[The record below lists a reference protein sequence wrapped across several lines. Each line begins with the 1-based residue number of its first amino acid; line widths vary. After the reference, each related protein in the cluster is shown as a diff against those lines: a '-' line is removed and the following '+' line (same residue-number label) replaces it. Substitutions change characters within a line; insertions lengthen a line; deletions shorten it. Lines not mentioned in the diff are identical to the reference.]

1 MASNDLTP
9 AQRAQLFAQ
18 STRQNLQML
27 PPQTATGGAQTLQ
40 FNLPKARLLSNIMLR
55 VEAKVSGSGTA
66 WSGTN
71 ADLMTPFKLIRRV
84 SLDLNNGFSP
94 YTIGGTELALL
105 NMVSVSGL
113 DNFLFCSA
121 PEVNNI
127 LDTHF
132 NAVTMDKTE
141 MVCTLQLPVTLNGKE
156 PTGLILLQNAETNIQ
171 LTVDIAN
178 DNDLFDNKENVSV
191 KLVSV
196 KVTPLIETFSIPSV
210 QQAFPDLS
218 VLKLCNSRNEG
229 FMGNGQNII
238 KLTTGTIYRKLIFR
252 VTDENGEPFKDADFT
267 SNIDLVFNQADVNY
281 SVNANALRMK
291 NMCDGVYLP
300 EGCFAFDFSSSGFLP
315 NYGGTR
321 DFIDTSLLT
330 EFWLR
335 FSSSKRGKISI
346 ITEQIARLK

>member
-1 MASNDLTP
+1 MASNNLTP

-55 VEAKVSGSGTA
+55 VEAQISGSGTA
-66 WSGTN
+66 W
-71 ADLMTPFKLIRRV
+71 ADTTPDYFTPFKLIRRI

-105 NMVSVSGL
+105 NMVSVHGAQNMIL
-113 DNFLFCSA
+113 CSKNDEA
-121 PEVNNI
+121 EQFDYVGI
-127 LDTHF
+127 SSDRT
-132 NAVTMDKTE
+132 K
-141 MVCTLQLPVTLNGKE
+141 MVCTLELPVTLNGKE

-178 DNDLFDNKENVSV
+178 DNDIYDNKENVSV
-191 KLVSV
+191 KVVSV

-218 VLKLCNSRNEG
+218 VLKLCNSRTEG
-229 FMGNGQNII
+229 FLGNGQNII

-252 VTDENGEPFKDADFT
+252 VTDENGKPFEDADFT

-281 SVNANALRMK
+281 SVNANALRIK
-291 NMCDGVYLP
+291 NLCDGLVLLP
-300 EGCFAFDFSSSGFLP
+300 GCFAFDFSSSGFLP